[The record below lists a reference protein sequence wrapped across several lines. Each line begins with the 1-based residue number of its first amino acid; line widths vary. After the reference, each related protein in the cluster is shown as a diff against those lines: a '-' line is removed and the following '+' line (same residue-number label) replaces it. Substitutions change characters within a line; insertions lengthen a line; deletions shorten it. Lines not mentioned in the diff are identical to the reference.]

1 MSTHTL
7 FCETKPTDKTQ
18 NPVAAKARRTPRR
31 RSGADSS
38 PGLRSWDD
46 VNERLGLLG
55 EVDRQLRVLRDDFEQ
70 KVAVL
75 KQQWI
80 EASRP
85 IEKERD
91 RIEGQIE
98 RFYWTRR
105 EELLAQGRKSV
116 DLAFGR
122 LGARLSRSVVVEDS
136 GLAQQWLEAHGLE
149 RFLRTRT
156 EVDREAIR
164 STLLSASGFGT
175 SVSHALMACPAIRF
189 EESEQFWCTLLQS
202 PAESV
207 PPESPGHWR
216 RGLQPETGPTA
227 PKSRRKRV
235 RSLDS
240 ASGSPALA
248 ARSGAHG
255 GAHGGANDQAAL

>member
-7 FCETKPTDKTQ
+7 FCETKPACKTHD
-18 NPVAAKARRTPRR
+18 PATSPAMRTK
-31 RSGADSS
+31 RSRSRAHSS
-38 PGLRSWDD
+38 PDLQNWDD

-55 EVDRQLRVLRDDFEQ
+55 EVDRQLHILRDEFEQ

-75 KQQWI
+75 KQQWL
-80 EASRP
+80 ESSRP

-91 RIEGQIE
+91 RVQGQIE

-105 EELLAQGRKSV
+105 EELRAQGRKSV
-116 DLAFGR
+116 ELAFGR
-122 LGARLSRSVVVEDS
+122 LGTRLSRSVVVEDAA
-136 GLAQQWLEAHGLE
+136 LAQQWLEAHGLE

-207 PPESPGHWR
+207 PPESPAHWR
-216 RGLQPETGPTA
+216 RGSQAETGSTA
-227 PKSRRKRV
+227 PKSRRKRL
-235 RSLDS
+235 RSLDPT
-240 ASGSPALA
+240 PALPEL
-248 ARSGAHG
+248 GAHG
-255 GAHGGANDQAAL
+255 ASHGGTHGGTNDQAAL